1 MGFRGSEEESC
12 NLSFRRDWS
21 VVTRHLHERYWSG
34 GRNRVAEA
42 ECPGS
47 RFAPLDR
54 TYEDIK
60 ETIAELPVWE
70 VKRRIKVFTTSM
82 RIRIVAR
89 IQTSHSGTVKA
100 VRMIME
106 AIFHFITEVVCELIE
121 KLPKTGDVISER
133 VIREDWR
140 PGIHELPAED
150 NIEVRG
156 MLRNNFRGS
165 RAFSEVNY

>member
-21 VVTRHLHERYWSG
+21 VVTRHLHERYCSG
-34 GRNRVAEA
+34 GQNPVAEA
-42 ECPGS
+42 ERPGS

-70 VKRRIKVFTTSM
+70 VKRRIEVFTTSM
-82 RIRIVAR
+82 KIRIVAR
-89 IQTSHSGTVKA
+89 IQTRHSGTVKA
-100 VRMIME
+100 VRMMIE
-106 AIFHFITEVVCELIE
+106 AIFQFITEVVCEFIE
-121 KLPKTGDVISER
+121 RLPKTVDVISDR
-133 VIREDWR
+133 VVREDWR

-156 MLRNNFRGS
+156 MLRNKL
-165 RAFSEVNY
+165 